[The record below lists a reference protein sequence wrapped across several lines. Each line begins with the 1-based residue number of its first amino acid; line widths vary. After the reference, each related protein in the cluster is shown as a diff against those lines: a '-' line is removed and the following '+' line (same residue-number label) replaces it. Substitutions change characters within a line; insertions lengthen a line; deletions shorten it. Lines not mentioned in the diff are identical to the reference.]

1 MGGGADMVASERTGA
16 GQVWGGEFADGGL
29 KARSPVFSCV
39 CVFSPM
45 RVSYAVCAFPLPCVR
60 SLLRARFVSPLRVFS
75 AARTFFPH
83 ACVLYC
89 VRVVSPMGAFSV
101 SCGFSLVRAFFAR
114 LAFSFFACVFAAHAF
129 SLPCKVV
136 LLRACF
142 LPCSRGKNV

>member
-75 AARTFFPH
+75 AARTFFP
-83 ACVLYC
+83 
-89 VRVVSPMGAFSV
+89 M
-101 SCGFSLVRAFFAR
+101 RAFFTAYA
-114 LAFSFFACVFAAHAF
+114 L
-129 SLPCKVV
+129 SLPWVRFLFRVGFLSCVRF
-136 LLRACF
+136 LFGWRFLFLRVF
-142 LPCSRGKNV
+142 LPRMPFLSHAK